1 MMRRCCGV
9 YDLGCQRVAVAAPN
23 SLPTFVCLCQGR
35 YARMYYCQVCAV
47 TALPQGCG
55 TVAGGMRERTLRAH
69 HVAVIVGTHQ
79 HCTGWMV
86 PTCPSLRRSSCMWYA
101 SHTVWIALL
110 FALLPVVSVPI
121 GFILLFVC
129 WLVFSFSSIKLIK
142 QGETMSGRPET
153 VHGGNGEGP
162 ASTVPQG
169 NGRRMARPVLEGGT
183 DQLAATRRRME
194 EARQPQWTLDS
205 RVEDVLL
212 EATARSTNMKL
223 NDFLWQNLGGR
234 GVVDTNRSVLLKEL
248 LKDPTRYI
256 RDAGVLNEIHAS
268 SHYKRI
274 RNDLRN
280 KMFFDEDVRKLE
292 ENGVNTLIGWLEAA
306 AEVKEIV
313 HGITKQFLNAFLEDV
328 RNSMRM
334 SAPRYLE
341 GCYESVYNA
350 RWHHVVEVP
359 GGEGTGLEVREG
371 ESPQPWTYK
380 AVGRTLEKD
389 DGVQQSGA
397 ARLRLMVLTSDK
409 AWPYSWNR
417 KEDKSTRDCYVNCE
431 VERVWRIVKD
441 DLTEFFGTH
450 GGTEF
455 TPKRR
460 LLIGDARDRES
471 RWLPARTSST
481 SCCTMMRSKSKW
493 LFTLLRI
500 EHFFL
505 TRPAG
510 RCRRTWATPIMR
522 LL

>member
-1 MMRRCCGV
+1 
-9 YDLGCQRVAVAAPN
+9 
-23 SLPTFVCLCQGR
+23 
-35 YARMYYCQVCAV
+35 
-47 TALPQGCG
+47 
-55 TVAGGMRERTLRAH
+55 
-69 HVAVIVGTHQ
+69 
-79 HCTGWMV
+79 
-86 PTCPSLRRSSCMWYA
+86 
-101 SHTVWIALL
+101 
-110 FALLPVVSVPI
+110 
-121 GFILLFVC
+121 
-129 WLVFSFSSIKLIK
+129 
-142 QGETMSGRPET
+142 MSGRPET

-389 DGVQQSGA
+389 DGVEQSGA
-397 ARLRLMVLTSDK
+397 ARPRLMVLTSDK

-431 VERVWRIVKD
+431 VERVWQIVKD

-460 LLIGDARDRES
+460 LLIGTPGIGKSMAAGSYLLYQLLHYDAEQIQMVVYLIADRTFLFDKTS
-471 RWLPARTSST
+471 RTVSTYMGDSDNASFVRSLSDCGMKGYIIYNVAEPDDEPSDDLPPRGWGMVWCHPHSRGTN
-481 SCCTMMRSKSKW
+481 KEWVK
-493 LFTLLRI
+493 
-500 EHFFL
+500 
-505 TRPAG
+505 
-510 RCRRTWATPIMR
+510 RRGATQ
-522 LL
+522 